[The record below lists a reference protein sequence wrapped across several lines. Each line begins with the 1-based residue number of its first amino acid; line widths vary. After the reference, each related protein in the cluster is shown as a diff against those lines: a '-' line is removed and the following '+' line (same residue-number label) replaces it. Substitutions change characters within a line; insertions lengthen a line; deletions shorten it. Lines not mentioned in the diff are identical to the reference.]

1 MKNNNPR
8 PVAQRCEVFQ
18 NVFDILLFAGHA
30 TKPFTSHD
38 IQECVMDASINT
50 IQNYLA
56 DLKERGYIEKD
67 SNRTY
72 VATQFTKDLL
82 NVEGKIKP

>member
-8 PVAQRCEVFQ
+8 SVAQRCEVFQ
-18 NVFDILLFAGHA
+18 NVFDILLFASHA
-30 TKPFTSHD
+30 TKPFTSRD
-38 IQECVMDASINT
+38 IQEYVMEAPINT

-56 DLKERGYIEKD
+56 DLRERGYIKKD
-67 SNRTY
+67 SNCTY

>member
-18 NVFDILLFAGHA
+18 NVFDSHA
-30 TKPFTSHD
+30 TNPFTSRD
-38 IQECVMDASINT
+38 IQECVMEAPINT

-56 DLKERGYIEKD
+56 DLKERGYIKKD

>member
-1 MKNNNPR
+1 MEAP
-8 PVAQRCEVFQ
+8 
-18 NVFDILLFAGHA
+18 
-30 TKPFTSHD
+30 
-38 IQECVMDASINT
+38 INT

-56 DLKERGYIEKD
+56 DLKERGYIKKD
-67 SNRTY
+67 SNCTY